1 MKTTMMAAACLLA
14 FGMAQGA
21 DADTLVFGELGFE
34 LSGYTAGGNGVNTS
48 GVPFDEP
55 SSFNA
60 LSGSGEIGAV
70 YDSGLAWRLNGQYG
84 ETDVPL
90 FNGFGV
96 PTNEGPKAASQ
107 AVLTLGYS
115 QPDYF
120 VGAFGGLGKVRF
132 VGADA
137 DQNASYRVLGFGG
150 AFQAG
155 GWSHGGSISLTD
167 VIDTD
172 DPETLTDT
180 LTLKVQSEYAYNE
193 ATQFGFFASYLEGEM
208 DWDGSLADPVD
219 GGSFGLYVRHK
230 IGQVG
235 NSPLLLNAGV
245 SRTMLFEAP
254 PSADHSL
261 WAAKLH
267 LGFSVVFGKATPS
280 LMRVAGAPDMTTAQ
294 MFNPMLD

>member
-1 MKTTMMAAACLLA
+1 MKTSMTAAACLLA
-14 FGMAQGA
+14 LCVAQA
-21 DADTLVFGELGFE
+21 ASAETRMFGELGFE
-34 LSGYTAGGNGVNTS
+34 FNGYNAGGNGVNTS
-48 GVPFDEP
+48 GFPFDEP
-55 SSFNA
+55 NSFNA
-60 LSGSGEIGAV
+60 LSGIGEIGAV
-70 YDSGLAWRLNGQYG
+70 HGNGLAWSVAGQYG

-90 FNGFGV
+90 FNDIGV

-107 AVLTLGYS
+107 SVLTLGYL

-120 VGAFGGLGKVRF
+120 VGAFGGLGRVRF

-137 DQNASYRVLGFGG
+137 DQNATYRVLGFGG

-155 GWSHGGSISLTD
+155 AWSHGASLSKTD
-167 VIDTD
+167 VISTD
-172 DPETLTDT
+172 DPETLSDT
-180 LTLKVQSEYAYNE
+180 LVVKVQSEYAFNDDTQLGLF
-193 ATQFGFFASYLEGEM
+193 ATYLEGEM

-219 GGSFGLYVRHK
+219 GGSFGLYVRHN
-230 IGQVG
+230 IGHVG
-235 NSPLLLNAGV
+235 NHPLLLNAGV

-261 WAAKLH
+261 WATKLH
-267 LGFSVVFGKATPS
+267 LGFSVVFGKGAPS